1 MPVHLWIMCEGAAFL
16 FESGK
21 CLHKF
26 LQKESKWPRNLWAW
40 NVAKG
45 RISWHLRRAMGLQ
58 LLFQRHY
65 DVSWRWKVNQ
75 LCTLNYTTMFHF
87 WFSIA
92 DWLFYME
99 TWNVLCWATCSC
111 SVGMFCWPFPL
122 LSICW
127 TDLLVQLTTEP
138 TELTLKKNQPCLGG
152 GGGGERMVSWQW
164 RKAHSTYLQNT
175 VVIQGSFKF
184 KWHILKLQ
192 TTQAFRIQ
200 SYSWFS
206 CTVKVQNRGGID
218 INFSKLVKFDCS
230 KIRQESHYIGNV
242 ANCRIRWHFYLEET
256 CYRVQSSDLF
266 LFSASLCHKSATRI
280 MIDTCMLLI

>member
-152 GGGGERMVSWQW
+152 GGGGGGGREWSHGNEERHIPHTYKTQW
-164 RKAHSTYLQNT
+164 L
-175 VVIQGSFKF
+175 
-184 KWHILKLQ
+184 
-192 TTQAFRIQ
+192 FR
-200 SYSWFS
+200 
-206 CTVKVQNRGGID
+206 
-218 INFSKLVKFDCS
+218 
-230 KIRQESHYIGNV
+230 V
-242 ANCRIRWHFYLEET
+242 ASS
-256 CYRVQSSDLF
+256 SSDIFWSCKQPRPSEYNHTLGSHA
-266 LFSASLCHKSATRI
+266 LSKCRTGVE
-280 MIDTCMLLI
+280 